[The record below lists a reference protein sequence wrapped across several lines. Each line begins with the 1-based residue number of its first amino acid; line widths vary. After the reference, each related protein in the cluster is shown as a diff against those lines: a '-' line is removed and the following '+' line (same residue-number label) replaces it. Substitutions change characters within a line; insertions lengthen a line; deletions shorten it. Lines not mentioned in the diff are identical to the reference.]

1 MSCVWN
7 AFKIIDSSDEAESS
21 TATPNSSVE
30 QVDLSQSVSI
40 TSLEDLKQV
49 PSKSGSSS
57 SIPTEK
63 YGLKTISELKIV
75 PKGGKQILNKSCH
88 DEIEDIIRLKETD
101 TSDPR
106 HSKPT
111 DCDLIALQKVKRS
124 WCQEMK
130 IEYTSSNSSEKFIG
144 DRE

>member
-1 MSCVWN
+1 MHCVWN

-21 TATPNSSVE
+21 SATPNSSVE

-124 WCQEMK
+124 CFEEMQ
-130 IEYTSSNSSEKFIG
+130 IDIV
-144 DRE
+144 

>member
-1 MSCVWN
+1 M
-7 AFKIIDSSDEAESS
+7 
-21 TATPNSSVE
+21 E

-49 PSKSGSSS
+49 PPSKSGSSS
-57 SIPTEK
+57 SIPAEK

-88 DEIEDIIRLKETD
+88 EEIEDIIRLKETD

-111 DCDLIALQKVKRS
+111 DCDLIALQKVKKS
-124 WCQEMK
+124 SFQEMQ
-130 IEYTSSNSSEKFIG
+130 I
-144 DRE
+144 